1 MNDLK
6 ELNSLITKTLIEVKK
21 AELETLEKLLGDGA
35 EAAEEKKAPAGR
47 KTKTADKKE
56 EKKAP
61 VGTKVHYEDMKS
73 ADLYKLCCERGIS
86 SQCKQR
92 GKEYLIKILK
102 ANDKE
107 KTQAAEEEDWG
118 EESPAENPYEG
129 MKAFDLY
136 KECKKRGINLK
147 PLQGVSVYAEALI
160 ADDNKRSGD
169 EESDFDEEDWN
180 ID

>member
-1 MNDLK
+1 MEILK
-6 ELNSLITKTLIEVKK
+6 AMIAGKR
-21 AELETLEKLLGDGA
+21 AELEALEKLLGDGGA
-35 EAAEEKKAPAGR
+35 EAAEEKKAPVGR

-61 VGTKVHYEDMKS
+61 AGPKVHYEDMKS

-92 GKEYLIKILK
+92 GKEYLIKVLK

-107 KTQAAEEEDWG
+107 QTQAAVDEEDWG
-118 EESPAENPYEG
+118 EENPAENPYEG
-129 MKAFDLY
+129 MKAIDLY

-147 PLQGVSVYAEALI
+147 PQQKASVYAEALI
-160 ADDNKRSGD
+160 ADDNKGSGE

>member
-1 MNDLK
+1 MEILK
-6 ELNSLITKTLIEVKK
+6 AMIAGKR
-21 AELETLEKLLGDGA
+21 AELEALEKLLDNGA
-35 EAAEEKKAPAGR
+35 EAAEEKKAPTGR

-61 VGTKVHYEDMKS
+61 VGAKVHYEDMKS

-107 KTQAAEEEDWG
+107 KTQAAVEEEDWG
-118 EESPAENPYEG
+118 EESPAENPYDG
-129 MKAFDLY
+129 MKAIDLY

-147 PLQGVSVYAEALI
+147 PQQEASVYAEALL
-160 ADDNKRSGD
+160 ADDNKGSGD
-169 EESDFDEEDWN
+169 EESDFDDEDWN